1 MTAEFFVNLEDVC
14 VELKDEDVFDH
25 AANHLHGFVDHLTS
39 YTQQELAGLL
49 DEDACKV
56 AVNQLN
62 IDDVLDTLAE
72 NHSPERL
79 LKETLDTLEHYLSRS
94 ECQAI
99 LEPYLDKKASFD
111 LGTLTPE
118 QRSQFA
124 KDLPVDIVLA
134 ALAHKLNEV
143 V

>member
-14 VELKDEDVFDH
+14 IELKDEEVFDY
-25 AANHLHGFVDHLTS
+25 AANHLYGFVDHLTS
-39 YTQQELAGLL
+39 CTQQELAGLL
-49 DEDACKV
+49 NEDACKV

-94 ECQAI
+94 ECQVI
-99 LEPYLDKKASFD
+99 LEPYFPKQSPDLDEILD
-111 LGTLTPE
+111 PE

-134 ALAHKLNEV
+134 ALAHKLNEAV
-143 V
+143 